1 MNQKPFNK
9 QVKRNIHTIEGK
21 RFNIYSKL
29 IPGEDLHK
37 TRLNKA
43 LDAVSLLQS
52 NVLLVESVDAVNHLL
67 YELHLGVSKPVLVRD
82 VVGHTW
88 TQISNLEPGNISQ
101 LNSPV

>member
-1 MNQKPFNK
+1 MIIF
-9 QVKRNIHTIEGK
+9 
-21 RFNIYSKL
+21 
-29 IPGEDLHK
+29 
-37 TRLNKA
+37 LNP
-43 LDAVSLLQS
+43 VSLPERLI
-52 NVLLVESVDAVNHLL
+52 LLVESVDAVDHLL

>member
-1 MNQKPFNK
+1 M
-9 QVKRNIHTIEGK
+9 HTIESK
-21 RFNIYSKL
+21 LLNIYSKL
-29 IPGEDLHK
+29 IPGKDLLHK

-43 LDAVSLLQS
+43 LNAVSLLQS
-52 NVLLVESVDAVNHLL
+52 NVFLVESVDAVDHLL

-88 TQISNLEPGNISQ
+88 TQISTLEPGNISQ